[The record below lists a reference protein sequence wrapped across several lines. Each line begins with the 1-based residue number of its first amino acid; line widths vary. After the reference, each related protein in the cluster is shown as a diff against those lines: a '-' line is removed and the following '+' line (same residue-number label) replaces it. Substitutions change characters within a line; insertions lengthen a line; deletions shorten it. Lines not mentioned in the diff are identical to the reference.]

1 MSQSRTITYT
11 CPYCGGTFE
20 AEIYE
25 SVHADKDP
33 DLRERCLS
41 GDLFRVFCPHCK
53 HDFMIQFPL
62 VYMDAPHRFVIWLSD
77 QPLPQE
83 LDRAAAI
90 LAEKGYTLRR
100 CTQLQAFSEKIQ
112 ILEDGIDDRL
122 VELAK
127 YDSFIECLENKRV
140 EEKDIT
146 GVEYQRVEN
155 EVMKINVRIRDDR
168 GLSFLIPLAGIRDE
182 FEQDRDLFRIDNR
195 RFPQIDAAWLTAIYK
210 KVNASD
216 VH

>member
-20 AEIYE
+20 TEIYE

-83 LDRAAAI
+83 LDRPAAI

-100 CTQLQAFSEKIQ
+100 CVFGKDSDFGRRYRRPSGRVGEIRQL
-112 ILEDGIDDRL
+112 
-122 VELAK
+122 
-127 YDSFIECLENKRV
+127 Y
-140 EEKDIT
+140 
-146 GVEYQRVEN
+146 
-155 EVMKINVRIRDDR
+155 
-168 GLSFLIPLAGIRDE
+168 
-182 FEQDRDLFRIDNR
+182 
-195 RFPQIDAAWLTAIYK
+195 
-210 KVNASD
+210 
-216 VH
+216 